1 VALTLP
7 RSTAQAGPVTS
18 PEPRP
23 SEPATPHEPSP
34 PRRRAGD
41 RKGRAFFDNT
51 KLILLGIAALVGTL
65 AGLLALANRSA
76 SLTPDFLAEFVL
88 YALSATD
95 LTILVALVF
104 VLARNIV
111 KLLVERRRALPFA
124 RFRAKLVAALLGMTF
139 IPAVLVLIVGSELI
153 RNSVDR
159 WFNAPM
165 EQVLESAQGIAAD
178 YYQEQQRVVSSFS
191 LRLSRRLGPLDVA
204 TADPAA
210 VQAAVQSDEP
220 PDHVEIVEVF
230 SVASPVGESSR
241 IRSVARVQADGVP
254 TGTDA
259 RSAAL
264 AERAAASGA
273 EESTVDRLASGAE
286 LIRSAMPIRGSAQG
300 PVRGVVIASHYLPR
314 EFVARARGM
323 TSAFEGYQQLRVL
336 KGPVTG
342 VYVSFFLMLT
352 LMILVG
358 ASWMGLY
365 MAKRITRP
373 VQELATAAHEI
384 GAGRLDYRVEIQSH
398 DEFGSLAE
406 AFNVMAGDL
415 ATSREQLER
424 SAVDLER
431 RHHDVESRRRYVE
444 TVLERIATGVL
455 SVDAAGRI
463 RTGNS
468 AARRLLGLES
478 DVSGQRAADVF
489 NAPGLSPLAALL
501 ADSTTARDTRPQDIS
516 ITRDGRELHLAVV
529 MSPLRREDG
538 SLDGVVVVFDD
549 ISPLIR
555 AQKVAAWREVARRLA
570 HEIKN
575 PLTPIQLS
583 AERLRRH
590 FGQAPDATR
599 ALVEECASTI
609 IAEVESLKGLVDEF
623 SQFARMPAP
632 RAVLTDVHG
641 LLDGALALYDGLLPS
656 VRIERRYGA
665 ALPRASVDP
674 EQMRRVVLNL
684 VDNAVEA
691 MNRAGT
697 IVLSTEHDQVNN
709 LLRIV
714 VADDGPGISPAER
727 EKLFLPYY
735 STKQRGSGLG
745 LAIVRRIVAEHGGAI
760 DVTDNVPHGTRFV
773 IELPC

>member
-1 VALTLP
+1 MALTLP
-7 RSTAQAGPVTS
+7 HPTAQ
-18 PEPRP
+18 PEPVAP
-23 SEPATPHEPSP
+23 P

-41 RKGRAFFDNT
+41 RIGRTFFDNT

-65 AGLLALANRSA
+65 AGLLAVANRSS

-111 KLLVERRRALPFA
+111 KLVVERRHALPFA
-124 RFRAKLVAALLGMTF
+124 RFRAKLVAALLGMTI

-165 EQVLESAQGIAAD
+165 EQVLASAQGIAAD

-191 LRLSRRLGPLDVA
+191 LRLARRLGPLDVA
-204 TADPAA
+204 GADPAT
-210 VQAAVQSDEP
+210 VQAAVASDEP
-220 PDHVEIVEVF
+220 PDHVELVEVF
-230 SVASPVGESSR
+230 AVSPGAGSPVLR
-241 IRSVARVQADGVP
+241 PVARVPAEGIA
-254 TGTDA
+254 TGTEA
-259 RSAAL
+259 NSAAL
-264 AERAAASGA
+264 AERAVASGA
-273 EESTVDRLASGAE
+273 EARAVDRLASGAE
-286 LIRSAMPIRGSAQG
+286 LIRSATPIRASNQG
-300 PVRGVVIASHYLPR
+300 AVRGVVIASHYLPS

-358 ASWMGLY
+358 ATWMGLY

-373 VQELATAAHEI
+373 VQLLATAAHEI
-384 GAGRLDYRVEIQSH
+384 GAGRFDYRVEVQSH
-398 DEFGSLAE
+398 DEFGALAE
-406 AFNVMAGDL
+406 AFNVMAGEL
-415 ATSREQLER
+415 ATSRQRLER
-424 SAVDLER
+424 SAVELER
-431 RHHDVESRRRYVE
+431 KHEDVEGRRRYVE
-444 TVLERIATGVL
+444 TVLERIASGVV

-463 RTGNS
+463 RTWNS
-468 AARRLLGLES
+468 AARRLLGIDS

-489 NAPGLSPLAALL
+489 GAPGLSPLGAVLGESA
-501 ADSTTARDTRPQDIS
+501 TARDARPQDVS

-529 MSPLRREDG
+529 TSPLRREDG
-538 SLDGVVVVFDD
+538 GHDGVVVVFDD

-590 FGQAPDATR
+590 FGHAPAPTR
-599 ALVEECASTI
+599 ALVEECATTI
-609 IAEVESLKGLVDEF
+609 IGEVESLKGLVDEF

-632 RAVLTDVHG
+632 RAVPTDVHA
-641 LLDGALALYDGLLPS
+641 LLDGALALYDGLLPN
-656 VRIERRYGA
+656 VVLERCYGA
-665 ALPRASVDP
+665 GLPRVSVDP

-691 MNRAGT
+691 MARSGT
-697 IVLSTEHDQVNN
+697 IVISTEHDKVNN

-714 VADDGPGISPAER
+714 VADDGPGIPPDER
-727 EKLFLPYY
+727 DKLFLPYY

-760 DVTDNVPHGTRFV
+760 DVTDNVPVGTRFV

>member
-7 RSTAQAGPVTS
+7 HPTAQEEPVATS
-18 PEPRP
+18 
-23 SEPATPHEPSP
+23 

-41 RKGRAFFDNT
+41 RRGRAFFDNT
-51 KLILLGIAALVGTL
+51 KLILLGIVALVGTL

-76 SLTPDFLAEFVL
+76 SLAPDFLAEFVL
-88 YALSATD
+88 YALSVTD
-95 LTILVALVF
+95 VTILVALVF

-111 KLLVERRRALPFA
+111 KLVVERRHALPFA
-124 RFRAKLVAALLGMTF
+124 RFRAKLVAALLGMT
-139 IPAVLVLIVGSELI
+139 IVPAVLVLIVGSELI

-165 EQVLESAQGIAAD
+165 EQVLASAQGIAAD

-191 LRLSRRLGPLDVA
+191 LRLARRLGPLDVA
-204 TADPAA
+204 QADAST
-210 VQAAVQSDEP
+210 VQAAVRAGEP
-220 PDHVEIVEVF
+220 PDHVELVEVF
-230 SVASPVGESSR
+230 AYSQAGGAPTLR
-241 IRSVARVQADGVP
+241 PIARMQADGIT

-259 RSAAL
+259 SSAAL
-264 AERAAASGA
+264 AERAATSGA
-273 EESTVDRLASGAE
+273 EARTVDRLASGAE
-286 LIRSAMPIRGSAQG
+286 LIRSATPIRTSSQG

-314 EFVARARGM
+314 DFVARARGM

-358 ASWMGLY
+358 ATWMGLY

-373 VQELATAAHEI
+373 VQLLATAAHEI
-384 GAGRLDYRVEIQSH
+384 GAGRFDYRVEVQSH

-406 AFNVMAGDL
+406 AFNVMAAEL
-415 ATSREQLER
+415 AASRERLER
-424 SAVDLER
+424 SAVELER
-431 RHHDVESRRRYVE
+431 NHRDVEGRRRYVE
-444 TVLERIATGVL
+444 TVLERIASGVV
-455 SVDAAGRI
+455 SVDAGGRV

-468 AARRLLGLES
+468 AARRLLGLDS
-478 DVSGQRAADVF
+478 DISGQRAADVF
-489 NAPGLSPLAALL
+489 GAPALAPLGALL
-501 ADSTTARDTRPQDIS
+501 ADGASARDTRPQDVS

-529 MSPLRREDG
+529 TSPLRREDG
-538 SLDGVVVVFDD
+538 SHDGVVLVFDD

-590 FGQAPDATR
+590 FGQAPAATK

-609 IAEVESLKGLVDEF
+609 IGEVESLKGLVDEF

-632 RAVLTDVHG
+632 RAVPVDVHE
-641 LLDGALALYDGLLPS
+641 LLDGALALYEGLLPN
-656 VRIERRYGA
+656 VTLERRYGSG
-665 ALPRASVDP
+665 LPRVSVDP
-674 EQMRRVVLNL
+674 EQMRRVILNL
-684 VDNAVEA
+684 LDNAVEA
-691 MNRAGT
+691 MDRAGT
-697 IVLSTEHDQVNN
+697 IALSTEHDRNNN

-714 VADDGPGISPAER
+714 VADDGPGIPLAER
-727 EKLFLPYY
+727 DKLFLPYY

-760 DVTDNVPHGTRFV
+760 DVTDNVPRGTRFV